1 MFVNNLAKGRKLM
14 RNLISIAIV
23 AAAAA
28 GIPATIASAQSTPAA
43 AAAKPS
49 PPPEAALALEA
60 GEGRAVAT
68 KLADELVKSFVFTDQ
83 AEAYAAMLRKNAAG
97 GRYDNGTRGELA
109 KLMTDDLLAV
119 HRAGHQSRAA
129 RNAAADP
136 VRHDDRAGHRL
147 HPVHG
152 FRRKGRRGCGG
163 PQVARREQGC
173 EDADLRS
180 SQPPWRWPQG
190 AGCDF
195 CLHLR
200 EANPAGDDGAR
211 QVGIRRQ

>member
-119 HRAGHQSRAA
+119 HKDGH
-129 RNAAADP
+129 
-136 VRHDDRAGHRL
+136 
-147 HPVHG
+147 
-152 FRRKGRRGCGG
+152 
-163 PQVARREQGC
+163 
-173 EDADLRS
+173 
-180 SQPPWRWPQG
+180 
-190 AGCDF
+190 
-195 CLHLR
+195 LHLMVR
-200 EANPAGDDGAR
+200 RPDGDPRPQSGSGPARLPDGFPPLIQAAKTIAPGIGYIRLTGFFGTDDE
-211 QVGIRRQ
+211 